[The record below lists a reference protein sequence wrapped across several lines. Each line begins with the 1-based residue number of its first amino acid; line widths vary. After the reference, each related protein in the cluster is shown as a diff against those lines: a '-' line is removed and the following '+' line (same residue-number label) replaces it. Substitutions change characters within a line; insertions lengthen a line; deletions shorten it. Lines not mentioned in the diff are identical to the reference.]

1 MTKTLRIVAAALTLL
16 VVSGAEAK
24 AQEWFWGMEYM
35 VGIPTSDTKGFTN
48 DFSWRNFGIEGR
60 YSMTNNVSLGLFFGW
75 NVFTEQTDSVI
86 SFEGIDVSGDQFRYV
101 NSFPIMATAHYY
113 LGRPGG
119 IRPYAGVGLGT
130 YYIEN
135 RLDIGLSSI
144 TAKNWHLGVAPE
156 IGLVFPVDWHV
167 RAFLNARYNWA
178 IKSGGIEHTY
188 LTIGLG
194 FAWM

>member
-144 TAKNWHLGVAPE
+144 TTSRTGWTSGSAASRRRTGTWGWPRRSVSSSRWTGTCGRFSTP
-156 IGLVFPVDWHV
+156 GTTGRSS
-167 RAFLNARYNWA
+167 RAA
-178 IKSGGIEHTY
+178 
-188 LTIGLG
+188 
-194 FAWM
+194 